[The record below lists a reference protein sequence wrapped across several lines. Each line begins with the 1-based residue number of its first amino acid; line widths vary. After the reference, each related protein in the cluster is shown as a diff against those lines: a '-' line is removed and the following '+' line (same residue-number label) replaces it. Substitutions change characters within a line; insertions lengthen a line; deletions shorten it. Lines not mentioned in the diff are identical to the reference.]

1 MPEYRKVLAVFVVL
15 AAVMAAGRMP
25 ALAGAKADSR
35 RLSAVKLQIVTLRKQ
50 EYKSKTVINFWRN
63 KGRWALHRQH
73 DECWQ
78 LTSPR
83 RERICRLAR
92 QSLAAHL
99 ERRAKLMA
107 KLQRLSKPRFNLGN
121 VSHWLC
127 IHRGEGAW
135 NSNTGN
141 GYYGGLQMDWS
152 FMSAYGPKVL
162 GYASAAAMFAARGT
176 ANRWT
181 PQEQMAVAEYARS
194 SGRGYYPWPNTARAC
209 GLI

>member
-1 MPEYRKVLAVFVVL
+1 MVAVV
-15 AAVMAAGRMP
+15 AAVARPDSAAARP
-25 ALAGAKADSR
+25 QARQAATTQQQIQL
-35 RLSAVKLQIVTLRKQ
+35 VKKHLW
-50 EYKSKTVINFWRN
+50 KSKTTINFWNNR
-63 KGRWALHRQH
+63 GRWALHLRH
-73 DECWQ
+73 DKCWQ
-78 LTSPR
+78 IKLGKRQRVCKMAR
-83 RERICRLAR
+83 R
-92 QSLAAHL
+92 SLADHIQ
-99 ERRAKLMA
+99 RRAKLA
-107 KLQRLSKPRFNLGN
+107 DKLERLSAPRFNLGN

-141 GYYGGLQMDWS
+141 GYYGGLQMNWS
-152 FMSAYGPKVL
+152 FMSAYGPKIL

-176 ANRWT
+176 ADRWT